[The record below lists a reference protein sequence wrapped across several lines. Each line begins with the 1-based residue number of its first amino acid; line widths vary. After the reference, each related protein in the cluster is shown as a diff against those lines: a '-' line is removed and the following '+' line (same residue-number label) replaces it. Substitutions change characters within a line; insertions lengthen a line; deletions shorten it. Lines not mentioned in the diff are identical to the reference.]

1 MNPQK
6 KYDVFISYSRK
17 DSAIA
22 DKICSAFDQVGITY
36 FIDRKGMGGTANY
49 VTKIANEIDNSKMM
63 LLLASANSY
72 TSKYVA
78 IELHYAFNHDVVVLP
93 YALDDIPTP
102 KDFEILL
109 IHANWHYLKINPIF
123 PNLLTSIA
131 ELIGKQ
137 ITSKLNLLTLDAE
150 QNIMSKDQAEQERLR
165 KEKELQEKIA
175 QAEAAKKTLEE
186 KARLAEEKA
195 RKAEEKARKAEEE
208 KRLAAEEKIQEKG
221 TADPAK
227 HTIEEEY
234 QRRQQI
240 NDELAKTESSGLD
253 IFTTFFSIIAFVV
266 MLGAIIAVCWSPFA
280 LYGRFA
286 SNKFAERG
294 HEYFYGTNE
303 VQQDYAEAV
312 KKYKHAVKGSK
323 FTNPNYGL
331 ASYNLAL
338 CYEKGLGVE
347 VNNEEAFERYR
358 KSARRH
364 NIAAMYKV
372 ADCYAN
378 GKLDVEKDSVKAIK
392 WYKKAS
398 AENLEFSRDELK
410 KTAIVRD
417 VKEKHHEIM
426 ILPTKVKK
434 CTVTT
439 IGNYA
444 FSKSSIKSIEI
455 PEGVTTIENY
465 AFALCDSLV
474 EIVLPTSI
482 VSIEENAF
490 QGSTS
495 LSKILIPSGTRNK
508 FASMAGLKDME
519 DKLVETPTDIK
530 QKQFVQ
536 DSIRQVDT
544 QDGIAKQSKTDTNLI
559 TFNET
564 KTTTKEPRQS
574 IRERKP
580 SNNVEEKLSQQMNQS
595 KSPIKADSTYNKKI
609 PNVTFDKKEL
619 QKVLEKFPTNLI
631 ADGLMYQ
638 KNATYIIWDYKS

>member
-1 MNPQK
+1 MP
-6 KYDVFISYSRK
+6 D
-17 DSAIA
+17 
-22 DKICSAFDQVGITY
+22 
-36 FIDRKGMGGTANY
+36 
-49 VTKIANEIDNSKMM
+49 E
-63 LLLASANSY
+63 
-72 TSKYVA
+72 
-78 IELHYAFNHDVVVLP
+78 H
-93 YALDDIPTP
+93 
-102 KDFEILL
+102 
-109 IHANWHYLKINPIF
+109 
-123 PNLLTSIA
+123 
-131 ELIGKQ
+131 
-137 ITSKLNLLTLDAE
+137 
-150 QNIMSKDQAEQERLR
+150 
-165 KEKELQEKIA
+165 
-175 QAEAAKKTLEE
+175 AKK
-186 KARLAEEKA
+186 
-195 RKAEEKARKAEEE
+195 
-208 KRLAAEEKIQEKG
+208 
-221 TADPAK
+221 
-227 HTIEEEY
+227 
-234 QRRQQI
+234 
-240 NDELAKTESSGLD
+240 ESSGLD
-253 IFTTFFSIIAFVV
+253 IFTTFFSIITFVV

-286 SNKFAERG
+286 SNKFAEKG
-294 HEYFYGTNE
+294 HAYFYGTNE

-398 AENLEFSRDELK
+398 AENLEFSRDEIK

-417 VKEKHHEIM
+417 VKEKHYEIM

-465 AFALCDSLV
+465 AFAQCDSLV

-519 DKLVETPTDIK
+519 DKLIETNI
-530 QKQFVQ
+530 
-536 DSIRQVDT
+536 
-544 QDGIAKQSKTDTNLI
+544 
-559 TFNET
+559 
-564 KTTTKEPRQS
+564 
-574 IRERKP
+574 
-580 SNNVEEKLSQQMNQS
+580 
-595 KSPIKADSTYNKKI
+595 
-609 PNVTFDKKEL
+609 
-619 QKVLEKFPTNLI
+619 
-631 ADGLMYQ
+631 
-638 KNATYIIWDYKS
+638 

>member
-1 MNPQK
+1 
-6 KYDVFISYSRK
+6 
-17 DSAIA
+17 
-22 DKICSAFDQVGITY
+22 
-36 FIDRKGMGGTANY
+36 
-49 VTKIANEIDNSKMM
+49 
-63 LLLASANSY
+63 
-72 TSKYVA
+72 
-78 IELHYAFNHDVVVLP
+78 
-93 YALDDIPTP
+93 
-102 KDFEILL
+102 
-109 IHANWHYLKINPIF
+109 
-123 PNLLTSIA
+123 
-131 ELIGKQ
+131 
-137 ITSKLNLLTLDAE
+137 
-150 QNIMSKDQAEQERLR
+150 
-165 KEKELQEKIA
+165 
-175 QAEAAKKTLEE
+175 
-186 KARLAEEKA
+186 
-195 RKAEEKARKAEEE
+195 
-208 KRLAAEEKIQEKG
+208 
-221 TADPAK
+221 
-227 HTIEEEY
+227 
-234 QRRQQI
+234 
-240 NDELAKTESSGLD
+240 
-253 IFTTFFSIIAFVV
+253 
-266 MLGAIIAVCWSPFA
+266 
-280 LYGRFA
+280 
-286 SNKFAERG
+286 
-294 HEYFYGTNE
+294 
-303 VQQDYAEAV
+303 
-312 KKYKHAVKGSK
+312 
-323 FTNPNYGL
+323 
-331 ASYNLAL
+331 
-338 CYEKGLGVE
+338 
-347 VNNEEAFERYR
+347 
-358 KSARRH
+358 
-364 NIAAMYKV
+364 
-372 ADCYAN
+372 
-378 GKLDVEKDSVKAIK
+378 
-392 WYKKAS
+392 
-398 AENLEFSRDELK
+398 
-410 KTAIVRD
+410 

-465 AFALCDSLV
+465 AFAQCDSLV

-564 KTTTKEPRQS
+564 KTTAKEPRQS

-638 KNATYIIWDYKS
+638 KNATYMGLQVIGLIIGADRSNFITATIPHHITYNGMSLPVTSIGNQAFNGCYALTSIKIPNSVTHIGEFAFGSCVSLTSISIPKQVTSIGDGAFFDCSALTSITIPRNVTTIGMQAFSNCSSLTSITIPRNVTTIGELAFFNCSSLTNIVVEEGNTHYDSRNHCNAIIETATNALIIGCPNTIIPNNVTEINELAFFGCDALTSITIPHSVTTIQYRAFEACTSLKTIIFDGTMEEWQAVEKGNLWHFRTPATHVQCTDGEVEL

>member
-1 MNPQK
+1 MVVPNIMETKK

-17 DSAIA
+17 DSVVA

-137 ITSKLNLLTLDAE
+137 IISKLNLLTLDAE

-175 QAEAAKKTLEE
+175 QAEAAKKELEE
-186 KARLAEEKA
+186 KARI
-195 RKAEEKARKAEEE
+195 AEEKARKAEEE
-208 KRLAAEEKIQEKG
+208 RRVAEEKARKAEEDRHLVEEEKLHAKE

-227 HTIEEEY
+227 YTIEEYE
-234 QRRQQI
+234 RFRQI
-240 NDELAKTESSGLD
+240 KNEHAKTESSGLD
-253 IFTTFFSIIAFVV
+253 IFTTIFIRIYTVV
-266 MLGAIIAVCWSPFA
+266 RLGLIVAVCWSPFA

-286 SNKFAERG
+286 SNKFAEKG
-294 HEYFYGTNE
+294 HAYFYGTNE
-303 VQQDYAEAV
+303 VQQDFAEAV

-323 FTNPNYGL
+323 FTNPNYGQ

-338 CYEKGLGVE
+338 CYEEGLGIE
-347 VNNEEAFERYR
+347 ANNEEAFNRYL

-364 NIAAMYKV
+364 YIPAMYRV
-372 ADCYAN
+372 AYCYAN
-378 GKLDVEKDSVKAIK
+378 GELDVKKDSVKAIK

-417 VKEKHHEIM
+417 VKEKHHEII

-434 CTVTT
+434 CAVTT

-444 FSKSSIKSIEI
+444 FSTCSIKSLEI
-455 PEGVTTIENY
+455 PEGITTIENY
-465 AFALCDSLV
+465 AFSQCDSLV
-474 EIVLPTSI
+474 RIVLPNSV
-482 VSIEENAF
+482 VSIGENAF
-490 QGSTS
+490 QGCTS
-495 LSKILIPSGTRNK
+495 LSKILIPPGTTDR
-508 FASMAGLKDME
+508 FASMAGLKDIE
-519 DKLVETPTDIK
+519 NKLCEI
-530 QKQFVQ
+530 
-536 DSIRQVDT
+536 SY
-544 QDGIAKQSKTDTNLI
+544 
-559 TFNET
+559 E
-564 KTTTKEPRQS
+564 
-574 IRERKP
+574 
-580 SNNVEEKLSQQMNQS
+580 
-595 KSPIKADSTYNKKI
+595 
-609 PNVTFDKKEL
+609 
-619 QKVLEKFPTNLI
+619 
-631 ADGLMYQ
+631 
-638 KNATYIIWDYKS
+638 

>member
-1 MNPQK
+1 MVEPNIMETKK

-17 DSAIA
+17 DSVVA

-123 PNLLTSIA
+123 PTLLTSIA

-175 QAEAAKKTLEE
+175 QAEAAKKELEE
-186 KARLAEEKA
+186 KARI
-195 RKAEEKARKAEEE
+195 AEEKARKAEEE
-208 KRLAAEEKIQEKG
+208 RRIAEEKARKAEEDRHLVEEEKLHAKE

-234 QRRQQI
+234 ERFQQI
-240 NDELAKTESSGLD
+240 KTEHAKTESSGVD
-253 IFTTFFSIIAFVV
+253 IFSSIMMTITVVV

-286 SNKFAERG
+286 SNKFAEKG
-294 HEYFYGTNE
+294 HAYFYGTNE
-303 VQQDYAEAV
+303 VQQDFAEAV

-323 FTNPNYGL
+323 FTNPNYGQ

-338 CYEKGLGVE
+338 CYEEGLGIE
-347 VNNEEAFERYR
+347 ANNEEAFNRYL

-364 NIAAMYKV
+364 YIPAMYRV
-372 ADCYAN
+372 AYCYAN
-378 GKLDVEKDSVKAIK
+378 GELDVKKDSVKAIK

-417 VKEKHHEIM
+417 VKEKHHEII

-434 CTVTT
+434 CAVTT

-444 FSKSSIKSIEI
+444 FSTCSIKSLEI
-455 PEGVTTIENY
+455 PEGITIIENY
-465 AFALCDSLV
+465 AFFQCDSLV
-474 EIVLPTSI
+474 RIVLPNSV
-482 VSIEENAF
+482 VSIGENAF
-490 QGSTS
+490 QGCTS
-495 LSKILIPSGTRNK
+495 LSKILIPPGTTDR

-519 DKLVETPTDIK
+519 DKLCEI
-530 QKQFVQ
+530 
-536 DSIRQVDT
+536 SY
-544 QDGIAKQSKTDTNLI
+544 
-559 TFNET
+559 E
-564 KTTTKEPRQS
+564 
-574 IRERKP
+574 
-580 SNNVEEKLSQQMNQS
+580 
-595 KSPIKADSTYNKKI
+595 
-609 PNVTFDKKEL
+609 
-619 QKVLEKFPTNLI
+619 
-631 ADGLMYQ
+631 
-638 KNATYIIWDYKS
+638 